1 MGFWLFSLILS
12 RSHPDPHI
20 TSREQ
25 SVSGPLP
32 VSGRI
37 TPVIRRSGIR
47 QSTPRGLFP
56 DSHTHSRLHVSS
68 LVLSRSHPDPHITSR
83 EQSVSGPLP
92 VSGRIAPVIRGSGIR
107 QSTPRGLFPDSHTH
121 SRLHVFSLVLSRS
134 HPDPHITSRE
144 QSVSGPLP
152 VSGRITPV
160 IRGSGIRQST
170 PRGLFPDSHTHSRLR
185 VCLTLSPCQSTAF
198 LSDIYSSC
206 TRSSSRRAC

>member
-1 MGFWLFSLILS
+1 MKIEDPSAARRPIDLKRPRDTICRGANQMMTNKNLS
-12 RSHPDPHI
+12 CNLGIEFAHRRQKP
-20 TSREQ
+20 
-25 SVSGPLP
+25 VSGPLP

-37 TPVIRRSGIR
+37 T
-47 QSTPRGLFP
+47 
-56 DSHTHSRLHVSS
+56 
-68 LVLSRSHPDPHITSR
+68 
-83 EQSVSGPLP
+83 
-92 VSGRIAPVIRGSGIR
+92 PVIRGSGIR

-152 VSGRITPV
+152 VSGRIAPV